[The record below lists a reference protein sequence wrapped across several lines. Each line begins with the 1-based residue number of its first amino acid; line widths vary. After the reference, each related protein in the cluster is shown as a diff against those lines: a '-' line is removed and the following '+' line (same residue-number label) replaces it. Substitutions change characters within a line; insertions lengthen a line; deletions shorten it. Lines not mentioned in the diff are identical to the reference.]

1 MQRKKK
7 KDKFY
12 SPEDLAFAKSGLQPS
27 TVGQIFNCLYTV
39 VVNRNIKGFANYPTG
54 VSVLVSIN
62 PSEEMVNGFEKVQV
76 PLDWN
81 PRLIDL
87 RKTNF

>member
-1 MQRKKK
+1 MLRKKK

-12 SPEDLAFAKSGLQPS
+12 APEDIAFARSGLQPS

-76 PLDWN
+76 PNDWN
-81 PRLIDL
+81 PRLVDL